1 MTCSLRVGTPAGS
14 NPAENNMARAPER
27 PSIMD
32 SPSAQRAVIGA
43 GALLATIG
51 ATFFFAKKSKDPSKG
66 PLVSDAPK
74 WTLRDKPK
82 GDKGPLIGRSVTINR
97 PRSEVYERW
106 RDFSRFPDFMD
117 NVRSVEK
124 IGDKQARW
132 TIEAPAGQTVELI
145 TEMTHDVPSER
156 IAWRSVE
163 GSEIVTAGEVM
174 FSDAPPGRGTIVQL
188 IMTYAPPA
196 GAIGKMVAKLFQ
208 REPHIQARRD
218 LRRFKQLLE
227 TGEVTVNASPSARKS
242 ESPTQAR
249 I

>member
-1 MTCSLRVGTPAGS
+1 
-14 NPAENNMARAPER
+14 MARAPER

-32 SPSAQRAVIGA
+32 SPSAQRAVIGV
-43 GALLATIG
+43 GALLVTAG
-51 ATFFFAKKSKDPSKG
+51 AALFFAKRGNGDSSE

-74 WTLRDKPK
+74 WTLRDTPK
-82 GDKGPLIGRSVTINR
+82 GEKGALIGRSVTINR
-97 PRSEVYERW
+97 PRQEVYARW
-106 RDFSRFPDFMD
+106 RDFSRFPEFMD

-124 IGDKQARW
+124 IDEKQARW
-132 TIEAPAGQTVELI
+132 TIEAPAGQTVELL
-145 TEMTHDVPSER
+145 TEVTHDLPGER

-163 GSEIVTAGEVM
+163 GSEITTAGEAM
-174 FSDAPPGRGTIVQL
+174 FSDAAPGRGTVVQL
-188 IMTYAPPA
+188 VMTYDPPA
-196 GAIGKMVAKLFQ
+196 GTLGKLVAKMFQ
-208 REPHIQARRD
+208 REPKIQARRD

>member
-1 MTCSLRVGTPAGS
+1 
-14 NPAENNMARAPER
+14 MAREPER

-43 GALLATIG
+43 GALLATVG
-51 ATFFFAKKSKDPSKG
+51 AALFFSRRSANDPDDR
-66 PLVSDAPK
+66 LISDAPK
-74 WTLRDKPK
+74 WTLRDTPK
-82 GDKGPLIGRSVTINR
+82 GDKGALIGRTVTINR
-97 PRSEVYERW
+97 PRQEVYARW
-106 RDFSRFPDFMD
+106 RDFTRFPEFMD

-124 IGDKQARW
+124 IDDKKARW

-145 TEMTHDVPSER
+145 TETTHDLPGER

-163 GSEIVTAGEVM
+163 GSQITTAGEAL
-174 FSDAPPGRGTIVQL
+174 FSDAAPGRGTIVQL
-188 IMTYAPPA
+188 VMTYDPPA
-196 GAIGKMVAKLFQ
+196 GTVGKLVAKLFQ
-208 REPHIQARRD
+208 REPRIRARRD

-227 TGEVTVNASPSARKS
+227 TGEVTVNASPSARTS

>member
-1 MTCSLRVGTPAGS
+1 
-14 NPAENNMARAPER
+14 MARAPER

-32 SPSAQRAVIGA
+32 SPSAQRLALGA
-43 GALLATIG
+43 GALIATVG
-51 ATFFFAKKSKDPSKG
+51 AALFVVKRSKADEQDHA
-66 PLVSDAPK
+66 LVSDAPP

-82 GDKGPLIGRSVTINR
+82 GEKGSLIGRSMTINV
-97 PRSEVYERW
+97 PRAEVYARW
-106 RDFSRFPDFMD
+106 RDFSRFPEFMD
-117 NVRSVEK
+117 NVRLIEK
-124 IGDKQARW
+124 LDDKQSRW
-132 TIEAPAGQTVELI
+132 TIEAPAGQTVELVA
-145 TEMTHDVPSER
+145 EMTHDVPGER

-163 GSEIVTAGEVM
+163 GSQITTAGEAM

-188 IMTYAPPA
+188 VMTYAPPA
-196 GAIGKMVAKLFQ
+196 GAIGKVVAKLFQ
-208 REPHIQARRD
+208 REPKIQARRD